1 MSEEAEQQ
9 VGVEE
14 EEAQWRVDFHGY
26 SKVKGKEVTLP
37 WSQQRSTGQL
47 LTRIP
52 TQQ

>member
-26 SKVKGKEVTLP
+26 SKVKGKEVTSRGVSRGLV
-37 WSQQRSTGQL
+37 GNH
-47 LTRIP
+47 
-52 TQQ
+52 